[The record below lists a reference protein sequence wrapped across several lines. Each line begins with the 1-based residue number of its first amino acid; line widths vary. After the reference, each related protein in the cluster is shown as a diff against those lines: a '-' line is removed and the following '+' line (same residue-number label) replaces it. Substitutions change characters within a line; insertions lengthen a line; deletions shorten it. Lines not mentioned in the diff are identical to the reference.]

1 MKALPIFART
11 FLLLLG
17 ALLVALA
24 LGITLLLTMP
34 PRRPAEIPLSE
45 VVALLSSELPPTNDR
60 LTVTD
65 SAGQPAC
72 PEGHR
77 QDRFMRIRLARWL
90 GVAEDQV
97 SYCNGMRMPGPGNAF
112 HQRHER
118 PDQRAPFAT
127 AATADPARGPA
138 PPTSAGRR
146 APMHAVMPPDENN
159 FPANAPL
166 FGNFVA
172 AARKDDGH
180 WRSVTHHMPGP
191 LPSVARQVGLLFLF
205 GALAMLPLAWWFSRA
220 LSAPIRR
227 FAQAADRLGSHP
239 GAAPLDRSGPA
250 ELARAADSFNTMQA
264 RINRLLDERT
274 RTIGAIAHDLRTPL
288 ARLSFRLQA
297 LPPEARD
304 KAGADIHEMSSMISA
319 ALDFLHGQS
328 QPGPRERL
336 DVASLVESAV
346 DDLADTG
353 QDVAL
358 TAAEPSVLLGDPLA
372 LRRAVSNLI
381 DNALKYAGSARLQLY
396 RDNGN
401 VVLEVD
407 DNGPGIDPARESE
420 LFLPFARG
428 DESRNRDTGG
438 IGLGLSVAHAVVL
451 DHGGSLRLHNRSE
464 GGLRALMTLP
474 CLPADQ
480 HGLVQEGTSFPRRR
494 Q

>member
-24 LGITLLLTMP
+24 LGIALLLTMP
-34 PRRPAEIPLSE
+34 PRRPADIPLSE
-45 VVALLSSELPPTNDR
+45 VVALLSSELPSTNGR
-60 LTVTD
+60 LTVSD
-65 SAGQPAC
+65 SSERPAC

-77 QDRFMRIRLARWL
+77 QDPFMRMRLARWL
-90 GVAEDQV
+90 GVPEDQV
-97 SYCNGMRMPGPGNAF
+97 SYCNGMRMPGLGPGSAF
-112 HQRHER
+112 HQRPAG
-118 PDQRAPFAT
+118 PDRAAVFEP
-127 AATADPARGPA
+127 AAAGEAGTGPA
-138 PPTSAGRR
+138 VPPAARR
-146 APMHAVMPPDENN
+146 PPPMRDAMPPGDDG

-172 AARKDDGH
+172 ATRKADGH
-180 WRSVTHHMPGP
+180 WRSVVHRMPGP
-191 LPSVARQVGLLFLF
+191 LPSVARQVGLLFLC
-205 GALAMLPLAWWFSRA
+205 GAVAMLPLAWWFSRA
-220 LSAPIRR
+220 LSAPISR

-297 LPPEARD
+297 LPAEARD
-304 KAGADIHEMSSMISA
+304 KASADIDEMSRMITA

-328 QPGPRERL
+328 QPGPRDRL
-336 DVASLVESAV
+336 DFASLVESAV
-346 DDLADTG
+346 GDLADTG
-353 QDVAL
+353 QDVML
-358 TAAEPSVLLGDPLA
+358 TAAEPAVLLGDPLA

-407 DNGPGIDPARESE
+407 DDGPGIDPARENE

-438 IGLGLSVAHAVVL
+438 IGLGLSVAHGVVL

-480 HGLVQEGTSFPRRR
+480 GALA
-494 Q
+494 